1 MTLDLLQRKIERMM
15 TEGDGASPAFSS
27 PFEWI
32 LYASSEVY
40 QLAARLRAH
49 LYDKDVLKQ
58 KSLPCK
64 VLSIGNITVGGTG
77 KTPMV
82 QYVADLLQRFG
93 LKVAVI
99 SRGYGGS
106 AQGSGGIVSDGT
118 TTWMGTQA
126 SGDEPQL
133 LASRLK
139 GIPLLVGRDRYQAG
153 KLAISRFGASVL
165 VLDDGFQHLA
175 LKRDLNLLLLD
186 STRPFGNGHCIP
198 RGPLREPVAQIKR
211 ASALVLT
218 RWAED
223 SHWNAQGSILETYAP
238 GRPIFRCMHMAERL
252 FVAGQEKPIALA
264 TLEGKRL
271 FAFSGIARNE
281 SFRETVSGLGGDI
294 VGFLE
299 FSDHHQYAHHDIK
312 SIWKRATDGRV
323 DSIITTEKDLVN
335 LGTDIPSTPRL
346 LVLGIGISFGEDAE
360 AFASYLKTKIM
371 PGPHVGSDLLWSP

>member
-1 MTLDLLQRKIERMM
+1 MTMRFLRHKIERMM
-15 TEGDGASPAFSS
+15 TEGDGASPAFSL
-27 PFEWI
+27 PFEWM
-32 LYASSEVY
+32 LHASSEVY
-40 QLAARLRAH
+40 QLAARLRVH

-82 QYVADLLQRFG
+82 QYVANLLQGLG

-99 SRGYGGS
+99 SRGYAGN
-106 AQGSGGIVSDGT
+106 AQRCGGIVSDGRT
-118 TTWMGTQA
+118 TLMGRQA

-133 LASRLK
+133 LSSRLK
-139 GIPLLVGRDRYQAG
+139 GIPLLVGKDRYRAG
-153 KLAISRFGASVL
+153 KQAISRFGASVL

-175 LKRDLNLLLLD
+175 LKRDLNLLLVD
-186 STRPFGNGHCIP
+186 STRPFGNGYCIP

-223 SHWNAQGSILETYAP
+223 SHWNAQRSVLETHAP
-238 GRPIFRCMHMAERL
+238 GRPIFRCMHVPETL
-252 FVAGQEKPIALA
+252 FVVGEEKAIALA
-264 TLEGKRL
+264 TLERKRL

-281 SFRETVSGLGGDI
+281 SFRETVSNLGGDI
-294 VGFLE
+294 VDFLE
-299 FSDHHQYAHHDIK
+299 FSDHHRYSHHDIK
-312 SIWKRATDGRV
+312 SIWKRATDHRA

-335 LGTDIPSTPRL
+335 LGTGIPSTPKL
-346 LVLGIGISFGEDAE
+346 LVLGIGISFGKDAE
-360 AFASYLKTKIM
+360 AFASYLKTKM
-371 PGPHVGSDLLWSP
+371 MAGPRVG